1 MYMNGIK
8 NALIDIAWLSIPFAM
23 LLFLLIYLI

>member
-1 MYMNGIK
+1 MNGIK
-8 NALIDIAWLSIPFAM
+8 NALIDVAWLSIPFAM